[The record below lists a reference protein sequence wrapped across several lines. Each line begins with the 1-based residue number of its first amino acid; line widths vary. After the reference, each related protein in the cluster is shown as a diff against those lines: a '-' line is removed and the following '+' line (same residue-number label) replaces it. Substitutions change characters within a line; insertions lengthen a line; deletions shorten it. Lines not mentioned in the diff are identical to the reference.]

1 MIAATTPLLL
11 GSGSPRRRELLAT
24 VRIPFIVASADI
36 DETPRD
42 GEDPGSYLAR
52 VVRDKLASVGPVA
65 RSRNAGAVLVA
76 DTIVLLDDVILGKPA
91 DVAEAASM
99 IRRLS
104 GRMHEVWSRFAIA
117 RPADPTVPAHE
128 QTVRTR
134 VFFRRLDERE
144 VMGYA
149 SSGEGLD
156 KAGAY
161 AVQGLGAFAVERIEG
176 SYPNVV
182 GLPVCEVVLALERL
196 GLLREF
202 PA

>member
-1 MIAATTPLLL
+1 MIAAATPLLL
-11 GSGSPRRRELLAT
+11 GSASPRRRELLAT
-24 VRIPFIVASADI
+24 IRIPFVVTSADI
-36 DETPRD
+36 DETPRG
-42 GEDPGSYLAR
+42 GEDAGSYLTR
-52 VVRDKLASVGPVA
+52 VVRDKLACVGLVA

-76 DTIVLLDDVILGKPA
+76 DTIVLIDDVMLGKPA
-91 DVAEAASM
+91 DVAEAAWM

-104 GRMHEVWSRFAIA
+104 GRAHEVWTRFAIA
-117 RPADPTVPAHE
+117 RPGEPTVPAHE

-161 AVQGLGAFAVERIEG
+161 AVQGLGSFAVERIEG

-182 GLPVCEVVLALERL
+182 GLPVCEVVVALEGL
-196 GLLREF
+196 GLLQGF